1 MKANYTKAL
10 TIVSILFFQAS
21 FAQQL
26 KIPIKLPPN
35 LIPGEFLPVDTI
47 YVTGSNG
54 NVGNSGIQII
64 PLGRTQDENYN
75 YLTQEQMIQEVL
87 NSTPQEKYLK
97 AKSGETFNLTFAFKL
112 KAGNYVSPYIDTNG
126 GYQYPP
132 TSGDDDQSIQAYAG
146 QEDIT
151 NYPNQIYPQLSLTN
165 TTYENGGNTKVVSYT
180 TSLKFNMGRF
190 KSWYVFT
197 FGLWQRDE
205 FYNVPRYNT
214 YRVVIPFVVEGPMI
228 TPSQANPVA
237 IKGYIR
243 EPAIPQFILHN
254 PPGDMSSVTFQ
265 TNQEACRSMSES
277 LTTDETNNGKLD
289 VTLGIAGSA
298 GLFVSV
304 NYEFSVTASLSGG
317 GGSTLMKSSGKQNCV
332 SVLNA
337 ISTVPGNARA
347 NEGSI
352 YIGYSSDIAYG
363 MFPIIAINTT
373 PTVSV
378 VRDSSVIFGL
388 VPGSATPFYYTKND
402 ILNDISLNQAIMNN
416 MANTPKMRHQAQ
428 SQIKIWEQ
436 VLKKDSTNINDPTSP
451 VIEAPFTLG
460 SGQSRT
466 TSVTQ
471 SISTTD
477 TYEVS
482 HFLELGAGV
491 SFVVKVGGSGV
502 AGGYEFKTK
511 KTRGASVSNS
521 NNSSTTIAY
530 TLQDN
535 DAGDSFRI
543 KIVKDKSYGTP
554 IFLMDEALTRTSCP
568 YEGGYQR
575 DQPRLEIN
583 NSTSPIITV
592 SDVSLGT
599 SGNFRVKVCNSSNE
613 IRDYGFGFIG
623 ESIVNDV
630 SITST
635 AGIGSSPTGTSIT
648 KLATITAIPANGC
661 KTTTYDVNISRRNP
675 ASPMSYQNIEFVTYA
690 ECEPSIKS
698 SIFANINF
706 AGPQPPTVVSASKNE
721 ACTGTPVT
729 LTANCPVATTPTWYT
744 VSEGGFPIA
753 IGPSVVVNP
762 TVNTT
767 YYVGCETPDYKRDRV
782 ATQLVL
788 VGTPS
793 TVLNLTT
800 DFTTNTLQISNT
812 TITANNKI
820 FSPASVTYKAGNS
833 LTFSPGFEAKSGSN
847 FMARIGGCGN

>member
-10 TIVSILFFQAS
+10 TIISILFFQAS

-35 LIPGEFLPVDTI
+35 LVRPGEFLPVDTI

-54 NVGNSGIQII
+54 NVASSGIQII
-64 PLGRTQDENYN
+64 SLGRTQDENYN

-97 AKSGETFNLTFAFKL
+97 AKSGEAFNLTFAFKL
-112 KAGNYVSPYIDTNG
+112 QAGNYISPYIDTNG

-151 NYPNQIYPQLSLTN
+151 NYPNQTSQILSNSN
-165 TTYENGGNTKVVSYT
+165 TTYENGGNTKVVTYT
-180 TSLKFNMGRF
+180 SSLTFNLGRF

-205 FYNVPRYNT
+205 FYNVPRYNK

-363 MFPIIAINTT
+363 MFPIIAINST

-388 VPGSATPFYYTKND
+388 VPGSATPFYYTKSD
-402 ILNDISLNQAIMNN
+402 ILNDISLNRAIMNN
-416 MANTPKMRHQAQ
+416 MSNTPKMRHQAQ

-482 HFLELGAGV
+482 HFLELGAGL

-554 IFLMDEALTRTSCP
+554 IFLIDEALTRTSCP

-575 DQPRLEIN
+575 DQPRLEIVG
-583 NSTSPIITV
+583 TSQNAINVQNVT
-592 SDVSLGT
+592 LGT
-599 SGNFRVKVCNSSNE
+599 PASFQVRVCNNNTTE
-613 IRDYGFGFIG
+613 ARDYRLGFVAQ
-623 ESIVNDV
+623 SN
-630 SITST
+630 
-635 AGIGSSPTGTSIT
+635 SSD
-648 KLATITAIPANGC
+648 LLITAAGSTGSEFGAFTIPANSC
-661 KTTTYDVNISRRNP
+661 RVQNYDVNVSRRYPTSDVNFP
-675 ASPMSYQNIEFVTYA
+675 NLEFRLYT
-690 ECEPSIKS
+690 ECEPAIKS
-698 SIFANINF
+698 SIFASVGY
-706 AGPQPPTVVSASKNE
+706 AAPPPSTVSANNT
-721 ACTGTPVT
+721 AVCTGSPVT
-729 LTANCPVATTPTWYT
+729 LTATCPFNYTTNWYT
-744 VSEGGFPIA
+744 SFTGGI
-753 IGPSVVVNP
+753 VVASGGTVTVNP
-762 TVNTT
+762 TSNTV
-767 YYVGCETPDYKRDRV
+767 YYVGCESLNHVPARV
-782 ATQLVL
+782 ASKMVV

-793 TVLNLTT
+793 TVLNLTSNYTT
-800 DFTTNTLQISNT
+800 DSFQIANT
-812 TITANNKI
+812 TITATNKI
-820 FSPASVTYKAGNS
+820 FSPASVLYKAGNS
-833 LTFSPGFEAKSGSN
+833 LTFNPGFEAKSGSN

>member
-1 MKANYTKAL
+1 MKTYFIKIVLFAL
-10 TIVSILFFQAS
+10 TLVVEVSFG
-21 FAQQL
+21 QQL
-26 KIPIKLPPN
+26 KIPFPVVFHGSNQI
-35 LIPGEFLPVDTI
+35 VDTLYI
-47 YVTGSNG
+47 TNSAG
-54 NVGNSGIQII
+54 NVGNSGSLIDTFASR
-64 PLGRTQDENYN
+64 LDENSN
-75 YLTQEQMIQEVL
+75 WLTNEQMADRKFTT
-87 NSTPQEKYLK
+87 TPVAKQLR
-97 AKSGETFNLTFAFKL
+97 AKSGESTTITFRFKIKREGFPEPKIGL
-112 KAGNYVSPYIDTNG
+112 HISEQLPFENSYNI
-126 GYQYPP
+126 
-132 TSGDDDQSIQAYAG
+132 SGTKG
-146 QEDIT
+146 QEDFTFVNSLQEIDFQST
-151 NYPNQIYPQLSLTN
+151 DYNPNNQMQEIVYSGSVNFP
-165 TTYENGGNTKVVSYT
+165 
-180 TSLKFNMGRF
+180 MGRF
-190 KSWYVFT
+190 KSWIVLGFT
-197 FGLWQRDE
+197 VWRDNGYNTLSVAQ
-205 FYNVPRYNT
+205 YNV
-214 YRVVIPFVVEGPMI
+214 VLPFVVEGPMI
-228 TPSQANPVA
+228 TPTQANPVA

-277 LTTDETNNGKLD
+277 LTTDESNNGKLD
-289 VTLGIAGSA
+289 VTLGIAGTA

-363 MFPIIAINTT
+363 MFPIITINTT

-388 VPGSATPFYYTKND
+388 VPGSATPFYYTKSD
-402 ILNDISLNQAIMNN
+402 ILNDISLNRAIMNN

-471 SISTTD
+471 SISNTD

-511 KTRGASVSNS
+511 KTRGASVSNT

-554 IFLMDEALTRTSCP
+554 IFLIDEALTRTSCP

-575 DQPRLEIN
+575 EQPRLEIVG
-583 NSTSPIITV
+583 TSQNTINVQNVT
-592 SDVSLGT
+592 LGT
-599 SGNFRVKVCNSSNE
+599 PAPFQVRVCNNNTTE
-613 IRDYGFGFIG
+613 ARDYRLGFVAQ
-623 ESIVNDV
+623 SN
-630 SITST
+630 
-635 AGIGSSPTGTSIT
+635 SSD
-648 KLATITAIPANGC
+648 LLITAAGSTGSEFGAFTVPANSC
-661 KTTTYDVNISRRNP
+661 RVQNYDVNISRRYPTSDVNFP
-675 ASPMSYQNIEFVTYA
+675 NLEFRLYS
-690 ECEPSIKS
+690 ECEPAIKS
-698 SIFANINF
+698 SIFANVGY
-706 AGPQPPTVVSASKNE
+706 AAPPPATVSANNTAVCAGS
-721 ACTGTPVT
+721 PVT
-729 LTANCPVATTPTWYT
+729 LTASCPFNYTTNWYT
-744 VSEGGFPIA
+744 SFTGGI
-753 IGPSVVVNP
+753 VVASGGTVTVNP
-762 TVNTT
+762 TSNTV
-767 YYVGCETPDYKRDRV
+767 YYVGCESLNHVPARV
-782 ATQLVL
+782 ASKMVL

-793 TVLNLTT
+793 TVLNLTSNYTT
-800 DFTTNTLQISNT
+800 DSFQIANT

-833 LTFSPGFEAKSGSN
+833 LTFNPGFEAKSGSN
-847 FMARIGGCGN
+847 FSARIGGCN